1 MSLELENNLCI
12 VLVHA
17 EHIVGAPFCTDDQSR
32 KLVQERSPSLLV
44 AFVSSSPADVCL
56 DCPTFLPHGVID
68 PMANCGGFRRTSVP
82 TSVTN
87 AFMAD
92 SMTALQKPDGGVRGS
107 AALSRDRLPK
117 RWFVDS
123 AQGGCSL
130 RAIPVRILCQSRLRL
145 RRKCHQGTDGRTL
158 TLQPQYSLML
168 RFWGAER
175 HCRRCCAT
183 SQV

>member
-1 MSLELENNLCI
+1 MTRKQKGGQRKGSCSRALMCRTTRATLTGDHRSWSCLSRRAQRAF
-12 VLVHA
+12 VWTAL
-17 EHIVGAPFCTDDQSR
+17 PFC
-32 KLVQERSPSLLV
+32 PM
-44 AFVSSSPADVCL
+44 VSS
-56 DCPTFLPHGVID
+56 TQT
-68 PMANCGGFRRTSVP
+68 ANCGGFRRTSVP
-82 TSVTN
+82 ASVTK

-130 RAIPVRILCQSRLRL
+130 RAIPVRILCQSRPRL
-145 RRKCHQGTDGRTL
+145 RGKCHQGTDGRTL
-158 TLQPQYSLML
+158 TLQPQYC
-168 RFWGAER
+168 AER
-175 HCRRCCAT
+175 HCRRCAT